1 MEAARLPAPAP
12 APTKARSR
20 RRGGGILRPFAF
32 LAGPAAVLG
41 LLFLGPM
48 AVMLVISLQYGILS
62 GSSGFTFTNYTDVF
76 GDPLYREV
84 FWTTVQIATLAM
96 VIQLAIAIPIA
107 YVLAF
112 KAGKWELPLLLF
124 LVLADELNPMVRIYA
139 WRMLLGREGLINE
152 GLQRIG
158 LIDQPIDALLFSKF
172 AVIVVLSTS
181 YLTYTVIPIYGAMK
195 AIDKNLFE
203 AALDLGAGWWTRTRR
218 VLLPLIAPGIFVAL
232 LLVYIPLFTDFA
244 SPTLVGGTSGYML
257 GQVVNDLVLETR
269 RPERRCRAEPADAVG
284 LGDLRRRRLP
294 PGEDPPAGIVMAAE
308 GDYDVAIVGGGHNGL
323 VAAYYLASA
332 GLRTVVC
339 ERRDIVGGCCVTE
352 EFAPGY
358 HASTGAYVLSM
369 LREPVWRDLKLVER
383 GIEVDPAGPSLNLF
397 EDGTSLQVRRRPRRD
412 PGRVRALLRGR
423 RQGPARL
430 RGRAG

>member
-1 MEAARLPAPAP
+1 MGRV
-12 APTKARSR
+12 
-20 RRGGGILRPFAF
+20 LRPLAF
-32 LAGPAAVLG
+32 LSGPAAVLA

-48 AVMLVISLQYGILS
+48 AVMLVISLQHSILS

-76 GDPLYREV
+76 GDPLYRDV
-84 FWTTVQIATLAM
+84 AWTTVQIATLAM
-96 VIQLAIAIPIA
+96 VIQLAIAVPIA

-152 GLQRIG
+152 GLMRIG

-172 AVIVVLSTS
+172 AVVVVLSTS

-203 AALDLGAGWWTRTRR
+203 AARDLGAGWWTTTRK

-257 GQVVNDLVLETR
+257 GQVVNDLVLET
-269 RPERRCRAEPADAVG
+269 
-284 LGDLRRRRLP
+284 GDLN
-294 PGEDPPAGIVMAAE
+294 AGAALSLMML
-308 GDYDVAIVGGGHNGL
+308 A
-323 VAAYYLASA
+323 ASA
-332 GLRTVVC
+332 
-339 ERRDIVGGCCVTE
+339 I
-352 EFAPGY
+352 FAVI
-358 HASTGAYVLSM
+358 AYRLA
-369 LREPVWRDLKLVER
+369 K
-383 GIEVDPAGPSLNLF
+383 I
-397 EDGTSLQVRRRPRRD
+397 
-412 PGRVRALLRGR
+412 
-423 RQGPARL
+423 RQLEA
-430 RGRAG
+430 